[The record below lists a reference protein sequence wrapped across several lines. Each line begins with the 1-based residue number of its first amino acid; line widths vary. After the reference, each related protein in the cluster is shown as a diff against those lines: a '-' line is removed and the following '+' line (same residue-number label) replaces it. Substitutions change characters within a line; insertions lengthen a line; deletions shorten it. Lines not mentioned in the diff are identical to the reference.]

1 MSGAAGRFSGTQG
14 APRSFDH
21 VTRDECVPRST
32 SWLLPDP
39 FSHQG
44 YYRLFPRIWRTL
56 FHQRSIESPQ
66 KGPGWYST
74 LLFIRFRI
82 PGTLCPLTAAE
93 KIDIGHD
100 EKRMRYMHCA
110 MHAYHQSV
118 ALQVLMEM
126 GRPFDSVQAA
136 TAATTLRAAWPDAWV
151 TLARC
156 QVCSSSCTVVPSQFP
171 APLL

>member
-1 MSGAAGRFSGTQG
+1 
-14 APRSFDH
+14 
-21 VTRDECVPRST
+21 
-32 SWLLPDP
+32 
-39 FSHQG
+39 
-44 YYRLFPRIWRTL
+44 
-56 FHQRSIESPQ
+56 
-66 KGPGWYST
+66 
-74 LLFIRFRI
+74 
-82 PGTLCPLTAAE
+82 
-93 KIDIGHD
+93 
-100 EKRMRYMHCA
+100 MHCA